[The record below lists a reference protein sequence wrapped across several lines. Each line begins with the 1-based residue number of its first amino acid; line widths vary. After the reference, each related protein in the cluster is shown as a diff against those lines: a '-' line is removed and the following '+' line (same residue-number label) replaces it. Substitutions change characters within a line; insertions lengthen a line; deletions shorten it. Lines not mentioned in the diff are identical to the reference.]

1 MDSRV
6 RVAVAAVSHSE
17 AVGPVINTGFFEKA
31 NKSNSNIIP
40 VEFRVK
46 CRGTSLMPVKNKKC
60 NFAGITVPF
69 LDETATK
76 LFVPL
81 CYTEILRCG

>member
-6 RVAVAAVSHSE
+6 RVAVAAVSQFE

-31 NKSNSNIIP
+31 KKSNSNIIP

-46 CRGTSLMPVKNKKC
+46 CR
-60 NFAGITVPF
+60 AQ
-69 LDETATK
+69 A
-76 LFVPL
+76 
-81 CYTEILRCG
+81 